1 MKITT
6 EKVYRITFESEV
18 YAAFKA
24 ADDALTDV
32 MNALGT
38 HATLVSPE
46 TGECVD
52 LSELPRVCGILS
64 LFQNCTVFEIN
75 H

>member
-1 MKITT
+1 MKVTT

-24 ADDALTDV
+24 ADDALTEV
-32 MNALGT
+32 MNAFGT

-46 TGECVD
+46 TGECVS
-52 LSELPRVCGILS
+52 LNELPRVCGILD
-64 LFQNCTVFEIN
+64 LFESCSVFEIS

>member
-24 ADDALTDV
+24 AGEALTDV
-32 MNALGT
+32 TNTLGT

-52 LSELPRVCGILS
+52 LGELLRVCGILS
-64 LFQNCTVFEIN
+64 LFQNCTVFEIT

>member
-24 ADDALTDV
+24 VDDALTDV
-32 MNALGT
+32 TNALGT

-52 LSELPRVCGILS
+52 LGELLRVCGILS
-64 LFQNCTVFEIN
+64 LFENCSVFEIT

>member
-24 ADDALTDV
+24 VDDALTDV
-32 MNALGT
+32 TNTLGT

-52 LSELPRVCGILS
+52 LGELLRVCGILS
-64 LFQNCTVFEIN
+64 LFENCSVFEIT